1 MSKARRKKRSGLG
14 SPDSLVI
21 IGVGAVI
28 VALTLIVLGGGFAPP
43 TTPPSGTTG
52 AASAQGLVLC
62 NGKPCPMR
70 GQADAPVTLIE
81 VSDYACSACRAFNL
95 STAAIL
101 VDRYVKTGKV
111 RHVSHVFALWPES
124 QASAAA
130 SLCAN
135 EQDKYW
141 EFHRQAFVNQKQ
153 EGFPAAADFLDWG
166 QQIGLDSASFAE
178 CVNSGR
184 YAQDA
189 QMSAFEGQ
197 RAGVSSTPTFF
208 INGRMIRGN
217 APLDQFERAIEAA
230 LAGQ

>member
-14 SPDSLVI
+14 SPDSIVI

-28 VALTLIVLGGGFAPP
+28 VALALIVLGGGFAPP
-43 TTPPSGTTG
+43 TPAPAGAETT
-52 AASAQGLVLC
+52 AAKSLELC
-62 NGKPCPMR
+62 NGQPCPSR
-70 GQADAPVTLIE
+70 GPADAPVTMIE
-81 VSDYACSACRAFNL
+81 VSDYACGHCRNFNL
-95 STAAIL
+95 DKAASI
-101 VDRYVKTGKV
+101 DDKYVKTGKL
-111 RHVSHVFALWPES
+111 RYVSHVFALWPET
-124 QASAAA
+124 QAAAAA

-135 EQDKYW
+135 AQGKYW
-141 EFHRQAFVNQKQ
+141 EFHHQAFVNQKQ
-153 EGFPAAADFLDWG
+153 NGFPTTGDLLAWG

-197 RAGVSSTPTFF
+197 RAGVSSTPTFY
-208 INGRMIRGN
+208 IDGRVIKGN
-217 APLDQFERAIEAA
+217 ASLDEFERAIEAA